1 MKDEELHTLTQRI
14 AAELSIINFPN
25 LWRVRYPR
33 QWYKTI
39 STQGIWLFI
48 HQDGKRLE
56 IRADH
61 PREMERAYNAPSITI
76 SATRTPEA
84 IARDILQ
91 RIAEPARA
99 YYAECLQRT
108 QESKAKRATHAAILH
123 KLEPFTRWKR
133 TDTNGQR
140 TEWTSERTRADI
152 YSDHISEMRIN
163 NPTMAEAIQILK
175 IIGDQRK

>member
-1 MKDEELHTLTQRI
+1 MKDEELHTLIQRI

-39 STQGIWLFI
+39 STSGIWLFI

-61 PREMERAYNAPSITI
+61 PREMERAYNAPSISI

-99 YYAECLQRT
+99 YYAECL
-108 QESKAKRATHAAILH
+108 
-123 KLEPFTRWKR
+123 
-133 TDTNGQR
+133 
-140 TEWTSERTRADI
+140 
-152 YSDHISEMRIN
+152 
-163 NPTMAEAIQILK
+163 
-175 IIGDQRK
+175 